1 MNQIQLTVHSCSHSR
16 HHTPVSFTLPEQ
28 IAAGRLVNEEIGDEI
43 PCQIFDNRLHFIVQ
57 AIPAG
62 IDGSYLFHPGEESA
76 AATKGVKAR
85 HQNRN
90 KLIDFRVLGR
100 AFTTYHY
107 STETPRPFF
116 HPLLGPYKRPMTRAY
131 PMEEAEGE
139 TSDHMH
145 HRGVWV
151 AHGDVNGTD
160 NWSEA
165 GNHGRQVHKSFDYII
180 EGPVFAEFCERLQW
194 EDHEQK
200 KVMEEIRTFRIYAT
214 PDSSRC
220 VDMRVELIASDGE
233 VRLGDTKEG
242 GICSVRVATSMDG
255 DKGGRIRTSAGGV
268 GEAECWGKPA
278 HWCDYEGQVE
288 GKKVGIAIFDH
299 PLNFRHPTCWHVRD
313 YGLMTANPFGYSDF
327 NSSFLKNGAHTISAG
342 KTLSFQYRLY
352 IHKPDS
358 RTSTVADRYQDFANP
373 PQVKNKGQN

>member
-1 MNQIQLTVHSCSHSR
+1 
-16 HHTPVSFTLPEQ
+16 
-28 IAAGRLVNEEIGDEI
+28 
-43 PCQIFDNRLHFIVQ
+43 
-57 AIPAG
+57 
-62 IDGSYLFHPGEESA
+62 
-76 AATKGVKAR
+76 
-85 HQNRN
+85 
-90 KLIDFRVLGR
+90 
-100 AFTTYHY
+100 
-107 STETPRPFF
+107 
-116 HPLLGPYKRPMTRAY
+116 MTRAY
-131 PMEEAEGE
+131 PMEETEGE
-139 TSDHMH
+139 TSDHTH

-180 EGPVFAEFCERLQW
+180 EGPVFAEFCERLHW
-194 EDHEQK
+194 EDHERN
-200 KVMEEIRTFRIYAT
+200 KVMEEIRTFRVYAT

-220 VDMRVELIASDGE
+220 VDMSVELIASDGE
-233 VRLGDTKEG
+233 VHLGDTKEG

-342 KTLSFQYRLY
+342 ETLSFQYRLY

-373 PQVKNKGQN
+373 PQVKNKGKN